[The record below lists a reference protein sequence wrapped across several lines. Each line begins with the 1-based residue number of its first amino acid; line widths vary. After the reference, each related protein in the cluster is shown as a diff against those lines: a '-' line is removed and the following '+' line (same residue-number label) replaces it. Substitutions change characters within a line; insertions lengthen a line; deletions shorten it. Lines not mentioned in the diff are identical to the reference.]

1 MGATDFV
8 FGIGGYGH
16 LFWFLLLFLCYKV
29 VKWHRWSQALNFA
42 VFYLTKWYKHFEGQ
56 DSVSNYNQILSPDSD
71 SDSIE
76 KKYPSLDSDSDSIE
90 IMKPSLDSDS
100 TRLKTSGRAGL

>member
-1 MGATDFV
+1 M
-8 FGIGGYGH
+8 
-16 LFWFLLLFLCYKV
+16 V

-76 KKYPSLDSDSDSIE
+76 KKISESRLGLELDRNYETESRLGLDSTE
-90 IMKPSLDSDS
+90 NFW
-100 TRLKTSGRAGL
+100 TRRTLLRIL